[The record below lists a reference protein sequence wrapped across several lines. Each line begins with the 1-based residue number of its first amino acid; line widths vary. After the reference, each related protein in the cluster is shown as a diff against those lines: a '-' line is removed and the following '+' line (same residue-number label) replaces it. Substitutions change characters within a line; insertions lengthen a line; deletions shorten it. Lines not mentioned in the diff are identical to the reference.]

1 MIEPRK
7 VEVMDILSARD
18 DRVALQRDFIHRH
31 GCPVIS
37 FTMNI
42 PGSIKVNPGI
52 IRAFHLGSRRIVH
65 ALESMQ
71 VVILEKHE
79 KIAFTGCEGLWAV
92 NAGAARLKS
101 AMTAIEDMDE
111 LGRLFDIDVLTADG
125 EKLSRDSQGIERT
138 CLICGGPVRACA
150 RSRAHTAAEL
160 FDKVNDLIRCHF
172 IGEDAR
178 YIARCAQQAL
188 LTEAIITPKPGLV
201 DRENSGAHTDMD
213 LFTFVDSACAL
224 VPYFEKCARIALE
237 NGPEDPA
244 RLFKILRYH
253 GRIWERNMFEATHQ
267 INTHK
272 GALFS
277 LGILCASAALSIVEA
292 SPDAV
297 HPAFSPMAIFD
308 HAAHL
313 GAAALEDF
321 ERLNPDRALTA
332 GEQQYVALGRTG
344 ARGEAA
350 AGFPSVRNI
359 ALPVL
364 ETGRA
369 AGLSL
374 NDAALN
380 ALIALMADLEDSNVI
395 KRGGVAGGDAV
406 KSAAAHLN
414 MVPTSAPDHAAL
426 RHFNQ
431 AFTDARL
438 SPGGCADLLAAAL
451 FIYNLGR

>member
-1 MIEPRK
+1 MIEFRK
-7 VEVMDILSARD
+7 VEVMDILMARD
-18 DRVALQRDFIHRH
+18 DRVALQRDFIARH

-42 PGSIKVNPGI
+42 PGSIKVSPGI

-71 VVILEKHE
+71 VAILEHHE

-92 NAGAARLKS
+92 NAEAARLKS

-111 LGRLFDIDVLTADG
+111 LGRLFDMDVLTADG

-138 CLICGGPVRACA
+138 CLICGGPVRSCA
-150 RSRAHTAAEL
+150 RSRAHTASEL
-160 FDKVNDLIRCHF
+160 FDKVNDLICRYF

-213 LFTFVDSACAL
+213 LFTFVDSACTL
-224 VPYFEKCARIALE
+224 LPYFEKCARLALVH
-237 NGPEDPA
+237 GDGDPA
-244 RLFKILRYH
+244 RLFEILRYH
-253 GRIWERNMFEATHQ
+253 GRIWEKNMFAATHQ

-277 LGILCASAALSIVEA
+277 LGILCASAALSIIDA
-292 SPDAV
+292 SPDAAY
-297 HPAFSPMAIFD
+297 PSFSKTAIFD
-308 HAAHL
+308 HAARL
-313 GAAALEDF
+313 GAAALGDF
-321 ERLNPDRALTA
+321 ERLNPDRVLTA
-332 GEQQYVALGRTG
+332 GERQYMALGRTG

-364 ETGRA
+364 ESGLA
-369 AGLSL
+369 VGLSL

-380 ALIALMADLEDSNVI
+380 ALIALMANLEDSNVI

-406 KSAAAHLN
+406 KLAATHLN
-414 MVPTSAPDHAAL
+414 MVPTCAPDHDDL
-426 RHFNQ
+426 RHLNQ
-431 AFTDARL
+431 GFTDARL